1 VTASEGTPLAKPTN
15 VPLSQVLVEANL
27 ISPEQL
33 QQAQQLQ
40 QEGKGSLGTILVD
53 SGWVSPESLAMALSL
68 YLNLPLIDLKRH
80 SVQPSVLSHVPQE
93 IARKHHLIGLDI
105 LDGALVVVM
114 ADPTDFQVIE
124 ELTARSGMQVMP
136 MVGIRDEIDTAISL
150 NYKASGEIQRQLAQ
164 LAPAFDR
171 AVERE
176 GPRQI
181 EVTAEDPI
189 VRAVDMMLEQAVRDR
204 ASDIHITPTQESVV
218 VRYRVDGLL
227 QQSLTLPRGIHQ
239 PLLSRIKVLAEMNI
253 AETRRHQDGQFSAM
267 LGDTEIFFRVATS
280 DTSWG
285 EMAVLRLLGR
295 SAETL
300 DLTALGLPPE
310 SLKSVRKMLQ
320 APFGMIL
327 VAGPTGSGKT
337 TTLYASLNQIERQQL
352 NIMTIEDPVE
362 TDFHLINQIKV
373 NRTAGITFASGL
385 RAIMRLD
392 PDVIMVG
399 EIRDHETA
407 DVATQA
413 ALTGHLVLSS
423 VHANDAPGALFR
435 MANLG
440 IERYMEASAV
450 LGVVAQRLVR
460 RICPHCKAEATPTA
474 EEQAAYRAEMNEEL
488 PQSYAG
494 QGCNFCRQTGYIGRI
509 GVFEVLVMGESLQEL
524 LMAPASAS
532 ELKSEAIRQG
542 MIPMR
547 RNGML
552 LVKHGITTPK
562 EVMRNVYSL
571 D

>member
-1 VTASEGTPLAKPTN
+1 MASEATPQTQTTN
-15 VPLSQVLVEANL
+15 VPLSQVLVEASL

-80 SVQPSVLSHVPQE
+80 AVQPSVLRHVPEE
-93 IARKHHLIGLDI
+93 IARKHHLIGLDV
-105 LDGALVVVM
+105 LEGALVVVM

-124 ELTARSGMQVMP
+124 ELTARSGMQIMP
-136 MVGIRDEIDTAISL
+136 MVGIRDEIDTAIGL

-164 LAPAFDR
+164 LAPTFDQ
-171 AVERE
+171 AAERE
-176 GPRQI
+176 GPRRI
-181 EVTAEDPI
+181 EVTAADPV

-227 QQSLTLPRGIHQ
+227 QPSLTLPRGIHQ

-253 AETRRHQDGQFSAM
+253 AETRRHQDGQFSVM
-267 LGDTEIFFRVATS
+267 FGDAEIFFRVATS

-295 SAETL
+295 SQETL
-300 DLTALGLPPE
+300 DLAALGLPPE
-310 SLKSVRKMLQ
+310 SLKSVRKMLH

-337 TTLYASLNQIERQQL
+337 TTLYAALNQIERQQL

-362 TDFHLINQIKV
+362 SDFNLINQIKV
-373 NRTAGITFASGL
+373 NRPAGITFASGL

-435 MANLG
+435 LANLG

-450 LGVVAQRLVR
+450 LGVIAQRLVR
-460 RICPHCKAEATPTA
+460 RICPHCKAQVTPTP
-474 EEQAAYRAEMNEEL
+474 EEQAAYRAEMKEEL
-488 PQSYAG
+488 AHFYSG

-524 LMAPASAS
+524 LMAPASAA

-552 LVKHGITTPK
+552 LVRHGITTPG
-562 EVMRNVYSL
+562 EVIRNVYSL
-571 D
+571 E

>member
-1 VTASEGTPLAKPTN
+1 
-15 VPLSQVLVEANL
+15 
-27 ISPEQL
+27 
-33 QQAQQLQ
+33 
-40 QEGKGSLGTILVD
+40 
-53 SGWVSPESLAMALSL
+53 VSPESLAIALSL

-80 SVQPSVLSHVPQE
+80 SVQPTVLRHVPEQ
-93 IARKHHLIGLDI
+93 IARKHHVIGLDV

-114 ADPTDFQVIE
+114 ADPTDTQVIE
-124 ELTARSGMQVMP
+124 ELTVQSGMQVMP

-164 LAPAFDR
+164 LVPALDH
-171 AVERE
+171 AAERE

-181 EVTAEDPI
+181 EVTAEDPV

-204 ASDIHITPTQESVV
+204 ASDIHISPTQDAVV

-239 PLLSRIKVLAEMNI
+239 PLLSRIKVLAEMNV
-253 AETRRHQDGQFSAM
+253 AETRRHQDGQFSVM
-267 LGDTEIFFRVATS
+267 LGDKEVFFRVATS
-280 DTSWG
+280 DTLWG

-295 SAETL
+295 TQETL
-300 DLTALGLPPE
+300 DLSALGLLPE
-310 SLKSVRKMLQ
+310 SLKSMRRMLQ
-320 APFGMIL
+320 APFGMVL
-327 VAGPTGSGKT
+327 VAGTTGSGKT
-337 TTLYASLNQIERQQL
+337 TTLYAALNQIEREQL

-362 TDFHLINQIKV
+362 TDLRLINQIKV
-373 NRTAGITFASGL
+373 NRTAGVTFASGL

-399 EIRDHETA
+399 EIRDRETA

-423 VHANDAPGALFR
+423 INANDAPGALFR
-435 MANLG
+435 LANLG
-440 IERYMEASAV
+440 IERSMEASAV

-460 RICPHCKAEATPTA
+460 RVCPHCKAVGTPTP
-474 EEQAAYRAEMNEEL
+474 EEQAAYRAEMKEEL
-488 PQSYAG
+488 VQFTLG

-509 GVFEVLVMGESLQEL
+509 GVFEVLVMGVSLQEL
-524 LMAPASAS
+524 FLAPASAS
-532 ELKSEAIRQG
+532 ELRSEAIRQG

-547 RNGML
+547 RNGMQ
-552 LVKHGITTPK
+552 LVKYGITTPK

>member
-1 VTASEGTPLAKPTN
+1 MAFEAPSPTQTTN

-27 ISPEQL
+27 ISEEQL
-33 QQAQQLQ
+33 QQAQKIQ
-40 QEGKGSLGTILVD
+40 QEGKGSLGSILVD

-68 YLNLPLIDLKRH
+68 YLNMPLIDLKRH
-80 SVQPSVLSHVPQE
+80 AVHPNVLRHIPEE
-93 IARKHHLIGLDI
+93 IARRHHLIGLDV
-105 LDGALVVVM
+105 LDGALAVVM

-124 ELTARSGMQVMP
+124 ELTASSGMRVMP
-136 MVGIRDEIDTAISL
+136 MVGIRDDIDTAISL

-164 LAPAFDR
+164 LAPTFEHTT
-171 AVERE
+171 ERE

-181 EVTAEDPI
+181 EVTAEDPV

-204 ASDIHITPTQESVV
+204 ASDIHIAPNQDSVV

-227 QQSLTLPRGIHQ
+227 QQTLSLPRGIHQ

-253 AETRRHQDGQFSAM
+253 AETRRHQDGQFSVM
-267 LGDTEIFFRVATS
+267 FGETEIFFRVATS
-280 DTSWG
+280 DTTWG

-295 SAETL
+295 SQETL
-300 DLTALGLPPE
+300 DLSALGFPPE
-310 SLKSVRKMLQ
+310 SLKTVRKMLQ

-337 TTLYASLNQIERQQL
+337 TSMYAALNQLERTRL
-352 NIMTIEDPVE
+352 NIMTVEDPVE
-362 TDFHLINQIKV
+362 TDFHMINQIKV
-373 NRTAGITFASGL
+373 NRAAGITFASGL

-399 EIRDHETA
+399 EIRDEETA
-407 DVATQA
+407 EVATQA

-435 MANLG
+435 LANLG
-440 IERYMEASAV
+440 IERYLETSAL

-460 RICPHCKAEATPTA
+460 RICPHCKSEANPNQ
-474 EEQAAYRAEMNEEL
+474 EERAAYLVEMGEEL
-488 PQSYAG
+488 TRSFTG

-509 GVFEVLVMGESLQEL
+509 GVFEVLVMGEALQRL
-524 LMAPASAS
+524 FLADVSAS
-532 ELKSEAIRQG
+532 ELKAEAIRQG

-552 LVKHGITTPK
+552 LVKHGITTPN

>member
-1 VTASEGTPLAKPTN
+1 MAFEAVPPTQTTS

-27 ISPEQL
+27 ITPEQL
-33 QQAQQLQ
+33 QQARQLQ
-40 QEGKGSLGTILVD
+40 VQGRGSLGSILVD
-53 SGWVSPESLAMALSL
+53 SGWVSPESLAIALSL

-80 SVQPSVLSHVPQE
+80 SVQPTVLRHVPEQ
-93 IARKHHLIGLDI
+93 IARKHHVIGLDV

-114 ADPTDFQVIE
+114 ADPTDTQVIE
-124 ELTARSGMQVMP
+124 ELTVQSGMQVMP

-164 LAPAFDR
+164 LVPALDH
-171 AVERE
+171 AAERE

-181 EVTAEDPI
+181 EVTAEDPV

-204 ASDIHITPTQESVV
+204 ASDIHISPTQDAVV

-239 PLLSRIKVLAEMNI
+239 PLLSRIKVLAKMNV
-253 AETRRHQDGQFSAM
+253 AETRRHQDGQFSVM
-267 LGDTEIFFRVATS
+267 LGDKEVFFRVATS
-280 DTSWG
+280 DTLWG

-295 SAETL
+295 TQETL
-300 DLTALGLPPE
+300 DLSALGLLPE
-310 SLKSVRKMLQ
+310 SLKSMRRMLQ
-320 APFGMIL
+320 APFGMVL
-327 VAGPTGSGKT
+327 VAGTTGSGKT
-337 TTLYASLNQIERQQL
+337 TTLYAALNQIEREQL

-362 TDFHLINQIKV
+362 TDLRLINQIKV
-373 NRTAGITFASGL
+373 NRTAGVTFASGL

-399 EIRDHETA
+399 EIRDRETA

-423 VHANDAPGALFR
+423 INANDAPGALFR
-435 MANLG
+435 LANLG
-440 IERYMEASAV
+440 IERSMEASAV

-460 RICPHCKAEATPTA
+460 RVCPHCKAVGTPTP
-474 EEQAAYRAEMNEEL
+474 EEQAAYRAEMKEEL
-488 PQSYAG
+488 VHFTLG

-509 GVFEVLVMGESLQEL
+509 GVFEVLVMGVSLQEL
-524 LMAPASAS
+524 FLAPASAS
-532 ELKSEAIRQG
+532 ELRSEAIRQG

-547 RNGML
+547 RNGMQ
-552 LVKHGITTPK
+552 LVKYGITTPK

>member
-1 VTASEGTPLAKPTN
+1 MTASEAPSPTQTAN
-15 VPLSQVLVEANL
+15 VPLSQVLVDANL
-27 ISPEQL
+27 ISEEQL
-33 QQAQQLQ
+33 QQAHQLQ
-40 QEGKGSLGTILVD
+40 QQGKGSLGSILVE
-53 SGWVSPESLAMALSL
+53 SGWVNSESLAMALSL

-80 SVQPSVLSHVPQE
+80 AVQPNVLRHVPEE
-93 IARKHHLIGLDI
+93 IARKHHLVGLDTI
-105 LDGALVVVM
+105 DGALAVVM

-124 ELTARSGMQVMP
+124 ELTARSGMRIMP
-136 MVGIRDEIDTAISL
+136 MVGIRDDIDTAINL
-150 NYKASGEIQRQLAQ
+150 NYKASGEIQRQLTQ
-164 LAPAFDR
+164 LAPSFEHA
-171 AVERE
+171 AERE
-176 GPRQI
+176 GPRQV
-181 EVTAEDPI
+181 EVTAEDPV
-189 VRAVDMMLEQAVRDR
+189 VRAVDMMLEQAVHDR
-204 ASDIHITPTQESVV
+204 ASDIHITPPQDSVV

-227 QQSLTLPRGIHQ
+227 QQTLSLPHGIQQ

-253 AETRRHQDGQFSAM
+253 AETRRHQDGQFSVM
-267 LGDTEIFFRVATS
+267 FGETEIFFRVATS
-280 DTSWG
+280 DTTWG

-295 SAETL
+295 SQETL

-310 SLKSVRKMLQ
+310 SLKSLRKMLQ

-337 TTLYASLNQIERQQL
+337 TTLYAALNQIERQHL

-373 NRTAGITFASGL
+373 NRAAGITFASGL

-435 MANLG
+435 LANLG
-440 IERYMEASAV
+440 IERYLEASAV

-460 RICPHCKAEATPTA
+460 RICPHCKTLATPTP
-474 EEQAAYRAEMNEEL
+474 EEQAAYRADMNEEL
-488 PQSYAG
+488 THYSTG
-494 QGCNFCRQTGYIGRI
+494 QGCNFCRQSGYLGRI
-509 GVFEVLVMGESLQEL
+509 GVFEVLVMGVSLQEL
-524 LMAPASAS
+524 LLAPASAS
-532 ELKSEAIRQG
+532 ELKTEAVRQG

>member
-1 VTASEGTPLAKPTN
+1 MASEAAPEAKTTN

-33 QQAQQLQ
+33 KQAQQLQ

-80 SVQPSVLSHVPQE
+80 SVQPGVLRHVPEE

-124 ELTARSGMQVMP
+124 ELTARSGMQIMP
-136 MVGIRDEIDTAISL
+136 MVGIRDEIDTAIGL

-164 LAPAFDR
+164 VAPAFDR
-171 AVERE
+171 AAERE

-181 EVTAEDPI
+181 EVTAEDPV

-204 ASDIHITPTQESVV
+204 ASDIHITPTQDSVV

-239 PLLSRIKVLAEMNI
+239 PLLSRIKVLADMNI
-253 AETRRHQDGQFSAM
+253 AETRRHQDGQFSVM
-267 LGDTEIFFRVATS
+267 FEDKEIFFRVATS

-295 SAETL
+295 SQETL
-300 DLTALGLPPE
+300 DLAALGLPPE
-310 SLKSVRKMLQ
+310 SLKALRRMLQ

-337 TTLYASLNQIERQQL
+337 TTLYAALNQIEREQL

-435 MANLG
+435 LTNLG
-440 IERYMEASAV
+440 IERYMAASAV

-460 RICPHCKAEATPTA
+460 RICPHCKTKTTPTP
-474 EEQAAYRAEMNEEL
+474 EERAAYQAETKDEL
-488 PQSYAG
+488 GHYYSG

-509 GVFEVLVMGESLQEL
+509 GVFEVLVMGENLQDL

-562 EVMRNVYSL
+562 EVMRNIYSI